1 MNRST
6 CATTIAALGLT
17 MFAASHESRPTDTP
31 GMARAT
37 SKGPAI
43 DKARVTSGHRGEVGH
58 SFRANG
64 RFEYGRHGFRSLSW
78 TRYGWSDRYHT
89 YCYWEPRFGW
99 CFYEPTYASYVP
111 ISYFQEVYPEAV
123 LTTAP
128 AVPVREFVR
137 EAPAVV
143 QQTSVIVGPPAGPA
157 VGLPIP
163 PLAPPVAPA
172 PAVLQQTKVNAGVP

>member
-6 CATTIAALGLT
+6 LATTIAALGLT
-17 MFAASHESRPTDTP
+17 MFAASQIQADGHTRNGSGHQQGSGNRQ
-31 GMARAT
+31 G
-37 SKGPAI
+37 
-43 DKARVTSGHRGEVGH
+43 VTSGHRGEVGH

-89 YCYWEPRFGW
+89 YCYWEPRYGW

-123 LTTAP
+123 LTAAP
-128 AVPVREFVR
+128 AVPVREIVR
-137 EAPAVV
+137 EAPTVI
-143 QQTSVIVGPPAGPA
+143 QKTSVIVGAPTGPG
-157 VGLPIP
+157 VDLPIP
-163 PLAPPVAPA
+163 PVGPPLAPNAG
-172 PAVLQQTKVNAGVP
+172 AVQPTRVTAGVP

>member
-6 CATTIAALGLT
+6 LATGIAALGLT
-17 MFAASHESRPTDTP
+17 LFAVA
-31 GMARAT
+31 GVRADGHNNHG
-37 SKGPAI
+37 SGHQQGSGN
-43 DKARVTSGHRGEVGH
+43 RQGVTSGHRGEERH

-64 RFEYGRHGFRSLSW
+64 RFEYGRHGFKSLGW
-78 TRYGWSDRYHT
+78 TRYGWSDRYRT
-89 YCYWEPRFGW
+89 YCYWEPRYGW

-111 ISYFQEVYPEAV
+111 IGYFQEVYPEAV

-128 AVPVREFVR
+128 AVPVREIVR
-137 EAPAVV
+137 EGPTVI
-143 QQTSVIVGPPAGPA
+143 QKTSVVVGAPAGPA

-172 PAVLQQTKVNAGVP
+172 PGVLQQTRVNAGVP